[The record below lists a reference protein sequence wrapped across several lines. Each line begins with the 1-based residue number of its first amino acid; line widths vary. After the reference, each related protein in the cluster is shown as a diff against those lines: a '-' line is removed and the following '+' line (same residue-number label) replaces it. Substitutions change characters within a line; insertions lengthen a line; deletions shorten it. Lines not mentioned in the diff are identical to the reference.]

1 MKLLARWRLDTGIPC
16 VNEAVSAGE
25 DVWLCHGGILEA
37 SVSLANVKITMTL
50 ANHDNK
56 ELDI

>member
-1 MKLLARWRLDTGIPC
+1 MRL
-16 VNEAVSAGE
+16 VSAGE